1 MTRIAFPVGVPSSP
15 TALSISVIA
24 ARSLSWQR
32 HDEHHEH
39 VEHVDHQRQRRWV
52 HHDRR
57 RRSSTTTGSGGS
69 GGESC
74 HGDATTWAALTSGP
88 ITCTKNSDCCVIL
101 NGCLSAAQIVSEANQ
116 ATAKSAWPY
125 CDTHAG
131 NHCIPPAIVVGC
143 EDGECAGKEV
153 DFSDASPDLMMDHS
167 CRRGPRGGPELGEA
181 ALRLRRQL
189 IAPRVRGCSQA

>member
-1 MTRIAFPVGVPSSP
+1 MTRIAFPGRALLQL

-24 ARSLSWQR
+24 ACSSSTGSGTTSTTSTSSTSTTGGSGGGSTTTGAGG
-32 HDEHHEH
+32 
-39 VEHVDHQRQRRWV
+39 
-52 HHDRR
+52 
-57 RRSSTTTGSGGS
+57 SSTTTGSGGS

-125 CDTHAG
+125 CDTMC
-131 NHCIPPAIVVGC
+131 NDCIPPAIVVGC

-153 DFSDASPDLMMDHS
+153 DFSDASPDLMMDHCGVDPVVGLS
-167 CRRGPRGGPELGEA
+167 SVKLHFGCGG
-181 ALRLRRQL
+181 
-189 IAPRVRGCSQA
+189 S